1 MDSSRHKVV
10 AVIPARM
17 GSSRFPGKPLAP
29 ILGLPMVEHVR
40 LRVAM
45 CNSLDAVYVA
55 TCDQEIFDATERFGG
70 RAVMT
75 SNLHQ
80 RASDRMAEVAQN
92 MEADIFV
99 LVQGDEPMTLPE
111 MIDRAVEPM
120 LKDEDIQCVNLAK
133 RIESEEEWHD
143 PNTIKV
149 VIDIAGDALYF
160 SRHPIPTD
168 RILGLENI
176 PLLKQ
181 VCIIPFR
188 RDALLTYADLDPTP
202 LEQSESVDMMR
213 FLEHG
218 YKVRMVETDFNTYAV
233 DTPQDL
239 ARVEKMMRT
248 DELAQQYLGELREG
262 PSAF

>member
-1 MDSSRHKVV
+1 MTSSKPRVV

-45 CNSLDAVYVA
+45 CETLDDVFVA
-55 TCDQEIFDATERFGG
+55 TCDQEIYDATERYGG
-70 RAVMT
+70 KAVMT
-75 SNLHQ
+75 STVHE
-80 RASDRMAEVAQN
+80 RASDRVAEVAQS
-92 MEADIFV
+92 MDADIFV

-120 LKDEDIQCVNLAK
+120 LEDESIQCVNLSK
-133 RIESEEEWHD
+133 RIESEEEWRD
-143 PNTIKV
+143 PNIIKV
-149 VIDIAGDALYF
+149 VTDVESNALYF
-160 SRHPIPTD
+160 SRQPIPTD
-168 RILGLENI
+168 RILGRDQI

-188 RDALLTYADLDPTP
+188 RDVLLTYAGLEPTP
-202 LEQSESVDMMR
+202 LEQSESIDMLR

-218 YKVRMVETDFNTYAV
+218 YKVRMVETGFNTYAV

-239 ARVEKMMRT
+239 ARVEEMMRT
-248 DELAQQYLGELREG
+248 DVLTQQYMASLQ
-262 PSAF
+262 